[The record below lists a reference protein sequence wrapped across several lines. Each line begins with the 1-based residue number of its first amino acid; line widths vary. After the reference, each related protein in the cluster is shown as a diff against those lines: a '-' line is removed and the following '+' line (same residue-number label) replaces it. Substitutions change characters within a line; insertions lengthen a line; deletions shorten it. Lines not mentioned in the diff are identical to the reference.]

1 MSNPILNLEIKKY
14 ELKLDNF
21 TGPIDLL
28 CYLIEKNQMDIYQV
42 NISQITDQYVAYIQ
56 EQQKLNLEIASEFLV
71 MASNLLLIKSK
82 ALLPKET
89 EDESELTEEEL
100 IRRILEYK
108 RYKEIIKIFRKRIF
122 TYSERVYKSPEKIV
136 LPEPE
141 LEINFTQ
148 DDIVKA
154 YKKVVDRVEN
164 RKNEYA
170 TNIEKIAIHD
180 NFSVTDKSKQIMRE
194 LKNKPKLIFGKIFK
208 LGVNSKE
215 EVVTAFSGVLEL
227 SKTNKI
233 NTLQE
238 KLFGDITI
246 TKASENSN
254 DDIENDLDD
263 ENGADENKS

>member
-108 RYKEIIKIFRKRIF
+108 RYKEIIKVFRKRIF

-180 NFSVTDKSKQIMRE
+180 NFSVTDKSKQIKKKK
-194 LKNKPKLIFGKIFK
+194 KNKPKLIFGKIFK

>member
-1 MSNPILNLEIKKY
+1 MSNSILSLQTKKI

-89 EDESELTEEEL
+89 EDEAELTEEEL

-108 RYKEIIKIFRKRIF
+108 RYKEISRVFRKRISIF
-122 TYSERVYKSPEKIV
+122 ADRVYKVPEKII
-136 LPEPE
+136 LPEQE
-141 LEINFTQ
+141 LEINYTQ
-148 DDIVKA
+148 DDIVKM
-154 YKKVVDRVEN
+154 YKKLVDRVEN

-170 TNIEKIAIHD
+170 DNLEKIAIHD
-180 NFSVTDKSKQIMRE
+180 NFSVADKTKQIMRE
-194 LKNKPKLIFGKIFK
+194 LKNRPKLIFGKAFK

-215 EVVTAFSGVLEL
+215 EIVTAFSGVLEL

-233 NTLQE
+233 NTKQE
-238 KLFGDITI
+238 KTFGDITI
-246 TKASENSN
+246 TKANQNNE
-254 DDIENDLDD
+254 
-263 ENGADENKS
+263 

>member
-1 MSNPILNLEIKKY
+1 MSNSILSLQTKKI

-89 EDESELTEEEL
+89 EDEAELTEEEL

-108 RYKEIIKIFRKRIF
+108 RYKEISRVFRKRISI
-122 TYSERVYKSPEKIV
+122 YADRVYKAPEKII
-136 LPEPE
+136 LPEQE
-141 LEINFTQ
+141 LEINYTQ
-148 DDIVKA
+148 DDIVKM
-154 YKKVVDRVEN
+154 YKKLVDRVEN

-170 TNIEKIAIHD
+170 DNLEKIAIHD
-180 NFSVTDKSKQIMRE
+180 NFSVADKTKQIMRE
-194 LKNKPKLIFGKIFK
+194 LKNRPKLIFGKFFK

-215 EVVTAFSGVLEL
+215 EIVTAFSGVLEL

-233 NTLQE
+233 NTKQE
-238 KLFGDITI
+238 KTFGDITI
-246 TKASENSN
+246 TKASQNNE
-254 DDIENDLDD
+254 
-263 ENGADENKS
+263 

>member
-42 NISQITDQYVAYIQ
+42 NISQITDQYIAFIQ
-56 EQQKLNLEIASEFLV
+56 EQQKMNLEIASEFLV

-89 EDESELTEEEL
+89 EDEAELTEEEL

-108 RYKEIIKIFRKRIF
+108 RYKEIVKTIRKGISIYSNR
-122 TYSERVYKSPEKIV
+122 TYKAPEKII

-141 LEINFTQ
+141 LEINFTI
-148 DDIVKA
+148 DDIIKA

-170 TNIEKIAIHD
+170 NNIEKIAIHD
-180 NFSVTDKSKQIMRE
+180 NFSVADKSKQILKE
-194 LKNKPKLIFGKIFK
+194 LKNHPKLIFGKIFK
-208 LGVNSKE
+208 LGRNSKE
-215 EVVTAFSGVLEL
+215 EIVTAFSGVLEL
-227 SKTNKI
+227 SKTSQI
-233 NTLQE
+233 NTKQDE
-238 KLFGDITI
+238 LFGDISI
-246 TKASENSN
+246 TKAKEESENNS
-254 DDIENDLDD
+254 
-263 ENGADENKS
+263 

>member
-1 MSNPILNLEIKKY
+1 MSNSILNLQTQKY

-42 NISQITDQYVAYIQ
+42 NISQITDQYIAFIQ
-56 EQQKLNLEIASEFLV
+56 EQQKMNLEIASEFLV

-89 EDESELTEEEL
+89 EDEAELTEEEL

-108 RYKEIIKIFRKRIF
+108 RYKEIVKTIRKGISIYSNR
-122 TYSERVYKSPEKIV
+122 TYKAPEKII

-141 LEINFTQ
+141 LEINFTK
-148 DDIVKA
+148 DDIIKA

-170 TNIEKIAIHD
+170 NNIEKIAIHD
-180 NFSVTDKSKQIMRE
+180 NFSVADKSKQILKE
-194 LKNKPKLIFGKIFK
+194 LKNHPKLIFGKIFK
-208 LGVNSKE
+208 LGRNSKE
-215 EVVTAFSGVLEL
+215 EIVTAFSGVLEL
-227 SKTNKI
+227 SKTSQI
-233 NTLQE
+233 NTKQDE
-238 KLFGDITI
+238 LFGDISI
-246 TKASENSN
+246 TKAKEESENNS
-254 DDIENDLDD
+254 
-263 ENGADENKS
+263 